1 MPVITAPSDWT
12 HQLPDVRFRS
22 LATPSRGTREN
33 SVWRVHFTA
42 GARSAPHSLTRE
54 EIFVVLSGQ
63 LCVEME
69 GSTQVANEGDVILVP
84 PNVEFTASAPAGAEL
99 LCCFPVG
106 GQARLATGELITPP
120 WAQ

>member
-33 SVWRVHFTA
+33 SVWRVSFAA
-42 GARSAPHSLTRE
+42 GAQGARHSVTRE

-63 LCVEME
+63 LRVELE
-69 GSTQVANEGDVILVP
+69 GRVQEACEGDVILVP
-84 PNVEFTASAPAGAEL
+84 AGVEFSASTQHGAEL

-106 GQARLATGELITPP
+106 GQARLGTGELITPP

>member
-1 MPVITAPSDWT
+1 MPVIPAPSDWT

-22 LATPSRGTREN
+22 LATPTRGTREN
-33 SVWRVHFTA
+33 SVWRVSFAA
-42 GARSAPHSLTRE
+42 GSKSAPHSLTRE

-63 LCVEME
+63 LEVEME
-69 GSTQVANEGDVILVP
+69 GETKLAREGDVILVP
-84 PNVEFTASAPAGAEL
+84 PDVEFTASSALGADL

-106 GQARLATGELITPP
+106 GQARLRTGELITPP